1 MEHLKPQHEYPLI
14 EVAGKKEPTN
24 QEKLLALDQWMEILF
39 PQMEADYQTMH
50 RLPKKLER
58 GTSQ

>member
-1 MEHLKPQHEYPLI
+1 MEHLKGQHTI
-14 EVAGKKEPTN
+14 ESPKSTLTVEQ
-24 QEKLLALDQWMEILF
+24 QENLMQIDRELEILF
-39 PQMEADYQTMH
+39 PQMEADYREMH